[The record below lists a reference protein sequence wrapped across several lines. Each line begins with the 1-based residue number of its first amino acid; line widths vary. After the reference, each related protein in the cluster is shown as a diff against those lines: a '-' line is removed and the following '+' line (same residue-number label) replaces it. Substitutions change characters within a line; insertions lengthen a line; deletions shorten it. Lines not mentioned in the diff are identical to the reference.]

1 MDIVVCKCSKSFI
14 KKNKDL
20 FRYHDSPLTNGK
32 KYELLSIEYYTSYLK
47 QTQVEFYV
55 IKDNTGK
62 ITDYES
68 KMFIKLS
75 EYRDKKLDSL
85 LDDKILES

>member
-1 MDIVVCKCSKSFI
+1 MDIVVCKCSKSFL

-20 FRYHDSPLTNGK
+20 FGYQDSPLTNGK
-32 KYELLSIEYYTSYLK
+32 QYELLSIEYYSPYLK
-47 QTQVEFYV
+47 QTQVVFYV
-55 IKDNTGK
+55 IKDNNGK

-85 LDDKILES
+85 LDKILES